1 MTFIKNQDAIRDYGY
16 VEIAIAFDRRTTFN
30 EIVNLVK
37 SLPGYPTVKRIR
49 LEAPEEA
56 E

>member
-1 MTFIKNQDAIRDYGY
+1 MSFIKNQDAIRDYGY
-16 VEIAIAFDRRTTFN
+16 VEIGIDFDRRVTFN